1 MITIPRQQD
10 RYREELGMW
19 TKPALARALRQQ
31 SLAHRRRNFTF
42 TPAPLPRE
50 LEMKAVEPAPAA
62 KPEPQRTIRS
72 QVVLSD

>member
-1 MITIPRQQD
+1 
-10 RYREELGMW
+10 MW

-31 SLAHRRRNFTF
+31 SVAHRRRNFTF

-50 LEMKAVEPAPAA
+50 IEVKVEPAPVA

>member
-1 MITIPRQQD
+1 
-10 RYREELGMW
+10 MW

-50 LEMKAVEPAPAA
+50 YETRPAPASKTEPAA
-62 KPEPQRTIRS
+62 KIQT

>member
-1 MITIPRQQD
+1 
-10 RYREELGMW
+10 MW

-31 SLAHRRRNFTF
+31 SLSQRRRNFTF

-50 LEMKAVEPAPAA
+50 HEPHAAPLA
-62 KPEPQRTIRS
+62 KPEPVARIQT

>member
-1 MITIPRQQD
+1 
-10 RYREELGMW
+10 MW

-50 LEMKAVEPAPAA
+50 PRAEEAPRT
-62 KPEPQRTIRS
+62 KPEVRPAIQT